1 MCTLSNQNQSHK
13 KQKDCQETRAALAV
27 LHTYVDNQAILEPI
41 FERADW
47 RGLFIDLYLYFYM

>member
-13 KQKDCQETRAALAV
+13 KQKDCLGAALAV

-41 FERADW
+41 FQRAHW